1 MSTPSRF
8 PFRLAARLVAVL
20 VGVLADRSV
29 TPEEVELLD
38 EAFDG
43 FSVAFGEWR
52 EARRGKG

>member
-1 MSTPSRF
+1 MSQPRF

-38 EAFDG
+38 EAFEK
-43 FSVAFGEWR
+43 FSAAFGEWR
-52 EARRGKG
+52 EGRRGSR